1 MALIVNDR
9 ELADPKTVR
18 VKIDSL
24 SHGPY
29 GITRA
34 RGRVLLIPHTVPD
47 DEVEAQVSTEKGNYA
62 IGKLI
67 SVIRPSALRQQAPCP
82 YFSACGGCPWQ
93 AVRYEAQLAAKQK
106 NVEDALT
113 RIGKLT
119 GFELLPILPSKNE
132 YEYRRRVRLHTDGQ
146 GRLGYHRA
154 FSHELIEIETCLIAD
169 TKANHHLC
177 HAREWLRELKTPV
190 EQLELVVG
198 DADNQ
203 IVLAGKT
210 DGRLAPDDEVVSSH
224 FLQAHPEISGLV
236 LFGRR
241 WRHCWGQGQ
250 VGIRAADGLTLE
262 IDAEL
267 FSQVNR
273 EGNLEIAR
281 QVLEWG
287 EFKPHD
293 RVLELYCGAGN
304 FTLPVAQRVR
314 EVVAVEG
321 NPRSIANGT
330 ANGRRNRL
338 GNIRWVCS
346 PVAKAL
352 KELRQRREKF
362 SKVVLNPPRAG
373 AKGLEEDLVSL
384 EAQKILYVSCEPP
397 TLARD
402 LAAFGRKGYRV
413 TRVRPVD
420 LFPHS
425 YHVEAVAEMV
435 R

>member
-1 MALIVNDR
+1 MNDR
-9 ELADPKTVR
+9 ERAEPKTIR
-18 VKIDSL
+18 VKVESL

-29 GITRA
+29 GIARD
-34 RGRVLLIPHTVPD
+34 RGRVVLIPHSVPG
-47 DEVEAQVSTEKGNYA
+47 DEVEAHIGVEKENYA
-62 IGKLI
+62 TARLVSLI
-67 SVIRPSALRQQAPCP
+67 EPSPFRQQAPCP

-113 RIGKLT
+113 RIGKLS
-119 GFELLPILPSKNE
+119 GFELFPILPSKNE
-132 YEYRRRVRLHTDGQ
+132 YEYRRRVRLHTDKQ
-146 GRLGYHRA
+146 RRLGYYRA
-154 FSHELIEIETCLIAD
+154 FSHRLIEIETCLIAD

-236 LFGRR
+236 LFGRG

-346 PVAKAL
+346 PVAKAAR
-352 KELRQRREKF
+352 ELRQRGEKF
-362 SKVVLNPPRAG
+362 SAVVLNPPRAG
-373 AKGLEEDLVSL
+373 AKGLEEDLVLL

-402 LAAFGRKGYRV
+402 LAAFGRHGYRV

-425 YHVEAVAEMV
+425 YHVEALAEMV